1 MTDKVERGTILTNFR
16 DDKSPNIGSDIETVK
31 VEDASTSVNQNP
43 SIWGTFHF
51 IAKSDRDMQTKAYG
65 PRALSP
71 VVDPNMIPQ
80 EVLEDIYG
88 GKKLI
93 LKISK
98 SDYEIFKNSSFVKSD
113 KD

>member
-1 MTDKVERGTILTNFR
+1 MTDKVERGTILRN
-16 DDKSPNIGSDIETVK
+16 DPNDKSPNIGPEIQTVK
-31 VEDASTSVNQNP
+31 IEDTSNAANQNP

-88 GKKLI
+88 GKKSA
-93 LKISK
+93 LKISNWIIK
-98 SDYEIFKNSSFVKSD
+98 YSNLHL
-113 KD
+113 

>member
-1 MTDKVERGTILTNFR
+1 MERGAILRNVR
-16 DDKSPNIGSDIETVK
+16 NEKSPSIAPEIQTIRM
-31 VEDASTSVNQNP
+31 EDASNGVNQNK

-88 GKKLI
+88 GKKSI

-98 SDYEIFKNSSFVKSD
+98 SDYEIFHHL
-113 KD
+113 